1 MNKSENIQ
9 ELCAALV
16 KFQSEVKAVKKDAEN
31 PYFKSKYADL
41 SSIWDAVRKPLS
53 ANGLAVI
60 QTNQGDLE
68 GKTIILDTVLLHS
81 SGQWISGTMTMTPT
95 KTDPQGLGSAQTYAR
110 RYGLSAILGIAT
122 EDDDDGNA
130 ASEPK
135 KEKSNDE
142 KYGNN
147 ERSKDKDPNHYWT
160 FKSKKDKDKFGIGAI
175 EGDKLNRETLEA
187 FGFKEYPAN
196 SKTWFTDYNED
207 LLKELKALVGIF
219 NNWGR

>member
-1 MNKSENIQ
+1 MNKSDNIQ

-16 KFQSEVKAVKKDAEN
+16 KFQSEVRAVKKDSEN

-41 SSIWDAVRKPLS
+41 SSIWETIRKPLS

-60 QTNQGDLE
+60 QTNQADMENGVILE
-68 GKTIILDTVLLHS
+68 TILLHS
-81 SGQWISGTMTMTPT
+81 SGQWISGVVKMTPT
-95 KTDPQGLGSAQTYAR
+95 KNDPQGFGSCQTYAR

-135 KEKSNDE
+135 KEKTNEE

-147 ERSKDKDPNHYWT
+147 ERSRDKDPNHYWT
-160 FKSKKDKDKFGIGAI
+160 FKSKKDKDKYGIGAI

-187 FGFKEYPAN
+187 FGFKEYPVN
-196 SKTWFTDYNED
+196 SKTWFADYNEE
-207 LLKELKALVGIF
+207 LLKELKALGGIF
-219 NNWGR
+219 NNWGK